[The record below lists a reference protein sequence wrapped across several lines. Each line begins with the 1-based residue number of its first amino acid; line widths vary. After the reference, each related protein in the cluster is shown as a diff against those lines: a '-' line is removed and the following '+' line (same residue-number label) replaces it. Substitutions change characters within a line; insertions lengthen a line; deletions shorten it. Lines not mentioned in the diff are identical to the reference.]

1 MKKLLLTIINLIL
14 IITVIAQAPQG
25 ISHQAVIRD
34 ANNQLVIN
42 TQVGVKISILRD
54 NIEGNI
60 VYSET
65 YTPVSN
71 ANGLITFVIGQGTVV
86 SGVFAD
92 IAWAEGSYFIK
103 TQVDPSGGINYVIE
117 GVSQILS
124 VPYALHAKTVENL
137 TETDPVF
144 SSWDKSTGIE
154 ITESQIIDL
163 DHFTNEDE
171 IDPVFSSWD
180 KSTGI
185 AITESQ
191 IIDLNHFTNEDEIDP
206 VFSSWDKS
214 TGIAITESQIVDL
227 DHFTNEDEIDPVFSS
242 WDKSTGI
249 AITESQIIDLDHFT
263 NEDEVDP
270 IFSSWD
276 KSTGIEITESQI
288 IDLDHFTNADEIDP
302 VFLSWDRSTGIEIT
316 ESQIIDLNHFTNE
329 DEIDPVFSSWDK
341 STGIAITES
350 QIVDLDHF
358 TNEDE
363 IDPVFSSWDKSTGIA
378 ITESQIIDLNHFT
391 NEDEIDPVF
400 SSWDKSTGIEIT
412 ESQII
417 DLDHFTNEDEIDPV
431 FSSWD
436 KSTGIAITE
445 SQIIDLNHFT
455 NEEEIDP
462 VFSSWDKST
471 GIEITESQI
480 IDLDHFTNE
489 DEVDPVFSSWDK
501 STGIEITESQIIDLD
516 HFTNEDE
523 IDPVFLSWD
532 KSTGIEITESQI
544 IDLDHF
550 TNEDE
555 IDPVFS
561 SWDKSTGIEITES
574 QITDLKD
581 YLTEEADGDP
591 TNELQTVVQ
600 EDYKVTLSHD
610 GGSFITGIMSYA
622 QAEIDAMVLYDG
634 LTVHN
639 STTNC
644 INYYY
649 FNNWFEF
656 CGTCTPQPTQADAGE
671 NIWIQGGVL
680 TITLSANIP
689 AVGEGKWSILSGDGG
704 SFEDDTDPHTLFTG
718 QDYEQ
723 YTLKWTITT
732 SCNTSYDE
740 IWVRFR
746 PYVCGTPFTDTRDSN
761 DYETVII
768 GNQCWMAENLKY
780 LPEVSGPEEQSY
792 TEPYYYVNG
801 YDGTNVNDAKASTYY
816 NAYGVLYNWPA
827 AVNACPLGWHL
838 PSDAEWTQLVDY
850 LASQGYPNGYDDP
863 NGAGNALKSCRQE
876 NSPLGEDC
884 ATSEHPR
891 WDSNNTHYGFDEFGF
906 SALPGGLRNGN
917 GLFYS
922 IGYPS
927 YWWSSNEYSS
937 SSAWHRGMSYNYG
950 DVNRSSSFKTHG
962 YSVRCLR
969 D

>member
-1 MKKLLLTIINLIL
+1 
-14 IITVIAQAPQG
+14 
-25 ISHQAVIRD
+25 
-34 ANNQLVIN
+34 
-42 TQVGVKISILRD
+42 
-54 NIEGNI
+54 
-60 VYSET
+60 
-65 YTPVSN
+65 
-71 ANGLITFVIGQGTVV
+71 
-86 SGVFAD
+86 
-92 IAWAEGSYFIK
+92 
-103 TQVDPSGGINYVIE
+103 
-117 GVSQILS
+117 
-124 VPYALHAKTVENL
+124 
-137 TETDPVF
+137 
-144 SSWDKSTGIE
+144 
-154 ITESQIIDL
+154 
-163 DHFTNEDE
+163 
-171 IDPVFSSWD
+171 
-180 KSTGI
+180 
-185 AITESQ
+185 
-191 IIDLNHFTNEDEIDP
+191 
-206 VFSSWDKS
+206 
-214 TGIAITESQIVDL
+214 
-227 DHFTNEDEIDPVFSS
+227 
-242 WDKSTGI
+242 
-249 AITESQIIDLDHFT
+249 
-263 NEDEVDP
+263 
-270 IFSSWD
+270 
-276 KSTGIEITESQI
+276 
-288 IDLDHFTNADEIDP
+288 
-302 VFLSWDRSTGIEIT
+302 LSWDR
-316 ESQIIDLNHFTNE
+316 
-329 DEIDPVFSSWDK
+329 
-341 STGIAITES
+341 
-350 QIVDLDHF
+350 
-358 TNEDE
+358 
-363 IDPVFSSWDKSTGIA
+363 
-378 ITESQIIDLNHFT
+378 
-391 NEDEIDPVF
+391 
-400 SSWDKSTGIEIT
+400 
-412 ESQII
+412 
-417 DLDHFTNEDEIDPV
+417 
-431 FSSWD
+431 
-436 KSTGIAITE
+436 
-445 SQIIDLNHFT
+445 
-455 NEEEIDP
+455 
-462 VFSSWDKST
+462 
-471 GIEITESQI
+471 
-480 IDLDHFTNE
+480 
-489 DEVDPVFSSWDK
+489 
-501 STGIEITESQIIDLD
+501 
-516 HFTNEDE
+516 
-523 IDPVFLSWD
+523 
-532 KSTGIEITESQI
+532 STGIEITESQI

-622 QAEIDAMVLYDG
+622 QAEIDAMAPYDG

-671 NIWIQGGVL
+671 NIWIMGGVL
-680 TITLSANIP
+680 TVTLSANIP
-689 AVGEGKWSILSGDGG
+689 EFGEGKWSILSGDGG
-704 SFEDDTDPHTLFTG
+704 SFEDDTDPHTFFTG
-718 QDYEQ
+718 QPYEQ

-850 LASQGYPNGYDDP
+850 VVNQGYPNAGSNP
-863 NGAGNALKSCRQE
+863 NGAGSALKSCRQV

-906 SALPGGLRNGN
+906 SALPGGSRNSN
-917 GLFYS
+917 GYFYD
-922 IGYPS
+922 IGFYD

-937 SSAWHRGMSYNYG
+937 MFAWFWNMSYNYG
-950 DVNRSSSFKTHG
+950 NVSRSNSFKTHG
-962 YSVRCLR
+962 FSVRCLR

>member
-1 MKKLLLTIINLIL
+1 MRKIIFTTVFSLIALSLLS
-14 IITVIAQAPQG
+14 QAPQKF
-25 ISHQAVIRD
+25 SFQAVVR
-34 ANNQLVIN
+34 NNQNQLIIN
-42 TQVGVKISILRD
+42 QQVGVRTSI
-54 NIEGNI
+54 IQGSTSGTV
-60 VYSET
+60 VYQEFYYPNQQT
-65 YTPVSN
+65 N
-71 ANGLITFVIGQGTVV
+71 ANGLITLEIGSGFVL
-86 SGVFAD
+86 SGDFSA
-92 IAWAEGSYFIK
+92 INWANGPYYIK
-103 TQVDPSGGINYVIE
+103 TEADPTGGTNYTIT
-117 GVSQILS
+117 GTSQLMS
-124 VPYALHAKTVENL
+124 VPYSLHSKTAESL
-137 TETDPVF
+137 TQPIIETDPVF
-144 SSWDKSTGIE
+144 SSWDKSSGIE

-191 IIDLNHFTNEDEIDP
+191 IIDL
-206 VFSSWDKS
+206 
-214 TGIAITESQIVDL
+214 
-227 DHFTNEDEIDPVFSS
+227 DHFTNADEIDPVFSS

-263 NEDEVDP
+263 NEDE
-270 IFSSWD
+270 
-276 KSTGIEITESQI
+276 
-288 IDLDHFTNADEIDP
+288 
-302 VFLSWDRSTGIEIT
+302 
-316 ESQIIDLNHFTNE
+316 
-329 DEIDPVFSSWDK
+329 IDPVFSSWDK
-341 STGIAITES
+341 STGIE
-350 QIVDLDHF
+350 
-358 TNEDE
+358 
-363 IDPVFSSWDKSTGIA
+363 

-445 SQIIDLNHFT
+445 SQIIDLDHFT
-455 NEEEIDP
+455 NEDEIDP

-471 GIEITESQI
+471 GIAIT
-480 IDLDHFTNE
+480 
-489 DEVDPVFSSWDK
+489 K
-501 STGIEITESQIIDLD
+501 
-516 HFTNEDE
+516 
-523 IDPVFLSWD
+523 
-532 KSTGIEITESQI
+532 SQI

-574 QITDLKD
+574 QIIDLKD

-622 QAEIDAMVLYDG
+622 QDEIDAIAPYDG

-639 STTNC
+639 NTTNC

-649 FNNWFEF
+649 LNNWFEV

-671 NIWIQGGVL
+671 DILIMGGVL
-680 TITLSANIP
+680 TVTLSANIP
-689 AVGEGKWSILSGDGG
+689 VSGEGKWSILSGDGG
-704 SFEDDTDPHTLFTG
+704 SFEDDSYPQTVFTG
-718 QDYEQ
+718 QSEEE
-723 YTLKWTITT
+723 YTLQWAITT

-740 IWVRFR
+740 IKVKFYTWI
-746 PYVCGTPFTDTRDSN
+746 CGMPFTDSRDDQSYN
-761 DYETVII
+761 TVLI
-768 GNQCWMAENLKY
+768 GDQCWMAENLKY
-780 LPEVSGPEEQSY
+780 LPSVVGPGTGSE
-792 TEPYYYVNG
+792 TIPYYYVYG
-801 YDGTNVNDAKASTYY
+801 YNGTNVNDAKATTYY

-827 AVNACPLGWHL
+827 AVNACPPGWHL

-850 LASQGYPNGYDDP
+850 LDSQGFPNDWENP
-863 NGAGNALKSCRQE
+863 NSAGNALKSCRQV

-891 WDSNNTHYGFDEFGF
+891 WNSDNTHYGFDEFGF
-906 SALPGGLRNGN
+906 SALPGGYRSYNGN
-917 GLFYS
+917 FFNVG
-922 IGYPS
+922 GDGV
-927 YWWSSNEYSS
+927 WWSSNEDSSTYAWFRYMFYS
-937 SSAWHRGMSYNYG
+937 YG
-950 DVNRSSSFKTHG
+950 TVYRFSNFKSNG

>member
-54 NIEGNI
+54 NMEGDI

-65 YTPVSN
+65 HTPVSN
-71 ANGLITFVIGQGTVV
+71 ANGLITFVIGHGTVV

-137 TETDPVF
+137 TETDP
-144 SSWDKSTGIE
+144 I
-154 ITESQIIDL
+154 
-163 DHFTNEDE
+163 
-171 IDPVFSSWD
+171 
-180 KSTGI
+180 
-185 AITESQ
+185 
-191 IIDLNHFTNEDEIDP
+191 
-206 VFSSWDKS
+206 
-214 TGIAITESQIVDL
+214 
-227 DHFTNEDEIDPVFSS
+227 
-242 WDKSTGI
+242 
-249 AITESQIIDLDHFT
+249 
-263 NEDEVDP
+263 
-270 IFSSWD
+270 
-276 KSTGIEITESQI
+276 
-288 IDLDHFTNADEIDP
+288 
-302 VFLSWDRSTGIEIT
+302 
-316 ESQIIDLNHFTNE
+316 
-329 DEIDPVFSSWDK
+329 
-341 STGIAITES
+341 
-350 QIVDLDHF
+350 
-358 TNEDE
+358 
-363 IDPVFSSWDKSTGIA
+363 
-378 ITESQIIDLNHFT
+378 
-391 NEDEIDPVF
+391 
-400 SSWDKSTGIEIT
+400 
-412 ESQII
+412 
-417 DLDHFTNEDEIDPV
+417 
-431 FSSWD
+431 
-436 KSTGIAITE
+436 
-445 SQIIDLNHFT
+445 
-455 NEEEIDP
+455 
-462 VFSSWDKST
+462 
-471 GIEITESQI
+471 
-480 IDLDHFTNE
+480 
-489 DEVDPVFSSWDK
+489 
-501 STGIEITESQIIDLD
+501 
-516 HFTNEDE
+516 
-523 IDPVFLSWD
+523 
-532 KSTGIEITESQI
+532 
-544 IDLDHF
+544 
-550 TNEDE
+550 
-555 IDPVFS
+555 FS

-622 QAEIDAMVLYDG
+622 QAEIDAMAPYDG

-671 NIWIQGGVL
+671 NIWIMGGVL
-680 TITLSANIP
+680 TVTLSANIP
-689 AVGEGKWSILSGDGG
+689 EFGEGKWSILSGDGG
-704 SFEDDTDPHTLFTG
+704 SFEDDTDPHTFFTG
-718 QDYEQ
+718 QPYEQ

-850 LASQGYPNGYDDP
+850 VVAQGYSNYYGDDP
-863 NGAGNALKSCRQE
+863 NGAGNALKSCRQV

-906 SALPGGLRNGN
+906 SALPGGNRSNN
-917 GLFYS
+917 GLFYD
-922 IGYPS
+922 IGLNGR
-927 YWWSSNEYSS
+927 WWSSSEGSSTGAWNRSMEYSS
-937 SSAWHRGMSYNYG
+937 GNVTRN
-950 DVNRSSSFKTHG
+950 NIFKTFG

>member
-54 NIEGNI
+54 NIEGDI

-65 YTPVSN
+65 HTPVSN

-103 TQVDPSGGINYVIE
+103 THADPTGGTNYTIE

-185 AITESQ
+185 
-191 IIDLNHFTNEDEIDP
+191 EI
-206 VFSSWDKS
+206 
-214 TGIAITESQIVDL
+214 A
-227 DHFTNEDEIDPVFSS
+227 
-242 WDKSTGI
+242 
-249 AITESQIIDLDHFT
+249 ESQIIDLDHFT

-302 VFLSWDRSTGIEIT
+302 VFLSWD
-316 ESQIIDLNHFTNE
+316 
-329 DEIDPVFSSWDK
+329 
-341 STGIAITES
+341 
-350 QIVDLDHF
+350 
-358 TNEDE
+358 
-363 IDPVFSSWDKSTGIA
+363 
-378 ITESQIIDLNHFT
+378 
-391 NEDEIDPVF
+391 
-400 SSWDKSTGIEIT
+400 KSTGIEIT

-436 KSTGIAITE
+436 KSTGI
-445 SQIIDLNHFT
+445 
-455 NEEEIDP
+455 
-462 VFSSWDKST
+462 
-471 GIEITESQI
+471 EITESQI
-480 IDLDHFTNE
+480 IDLDHFTNA
-489 DEVDPVFSSWDK
+489 
-501 STGIEITESQIIDLD
+501 
-516 HFTNEDE
+516 DE

-610 GGSFITGIMSYA
+610 GGSFMTGVKSYT
-622 QAEIDAMVLYDG
+622 QTEIENLTPYDG

-644 INYYY
+644 INYY
-649 FNNWFEF
+649 FMNNWFET

-671 NIWIQGGVL
+671 NIWMPGGVL
-680 TITLSANIP
+680 TVTLSANIP
-689 AVGEGKWSILSGDGG
+689 VSGEGKWIILSGEGG
-704 SFEDDTDPHTLFTG
+704 SFEDDSDPHTLFTG
-718 QDYEQ
+718 QLSEQ
-723 YTLKWTITT
+723 YTLQWTITT

-740 IWVRFR
+740 IWVKFTSWV
-746 PYVCGTPFTDTRDSN
+746 YGMPFTDLRDN
-761 DYETVII
+761 NVYETVVI
-768 GNQCWMAENLKY
+768 GNQCWIAENLKY
-780 LPEVSGPEEQSY
+780 LPEVSGPEVGSDA
-792 TEPYYYVNG
+792 EPYYYVYG
-801 YDGTNVNDAKASTYY
+801 YYGTNVNDAKASTNY
-816 NAYGVLYNWPA
+816 NTYGVLYNWPA
-827 AVNACPLGWHL
+827 AMAGSSSSSSNPSGVQGVCPTGWHL

-850 LASQGYPNGYDDP
+850 LDSQGFTNNWDNP
-863 NGAGNALKSCRQE
+863 NGASNALKSCRQE
-876 NSPLGEDC
+876 NSPLGGDC
-884 ATSEHPR
+884 AISEHPR
-891 WDSNNTHYGFDEFGF
+891 WESDDTHYGFDEFGF
-906 SALPGGLRNGN
+906 SALPGGFRNTDGN
-917 GLFYS
+917 FSL
-922 IGYPS
+922 IGS
-927 YWWSSNEYSS
+927 YGTWWSSNEYSS
-937 SSAWHRGMSYNYG
+937 SSAWGRNMNYSSGNVDRGSYN
-950 DVNRSSSFKTHG
+950 KTNG

>member
-54 NIEGNI
+54 NMEGDI

-65 YTPVSN
+65 HTPVSN
-71 ANGLITFVIGQGTVV
+71 ANGLITFVIGHGTVV

-137 TETDPVF
+137 TETDPIF

-163 DHFTNEDE
+163 DHFTN
-171 IDPVFSSWD
+171 
-180 KSTGI
+180 
-185 AITESQ
+185 A
-191 IIDLNHFTNEDEIDP
+191 
-206 VFSSWDKS
+206 
-214 TGIAITESQIVDL
+214 
-227 DHFTNEDEIDPVFSS
+227 DEIDPVFSS

-263 NEDEVDP
+263 NEDEIDP
-270 IFSSWD
+270 IFS
-276 KSTGIEITESQI
+276 
-288 IDLDHFTNADEIDP
+288 
-302 VFLSWDRSTGIEIT
+302 
-316 ESQIIDLNHFTNE
+316 
-329 DEIDPVFSSWDK
+329 
-341 STGIAITES
+341 
-350 QIVDLDHF
+350 
-358 TNEDE
+358 
-363 IDPVFSSWDKSTGIA
+363 
-378 ITESQIIDLNHFT
+378 
-391 NEDEIDPVF
+391 
-400 SSWDKSTGIEIT
+400 
-412 ESQII
+412 
-417 DLDHFTNEDEIDPV
+417 
-431 FSSWD
+431 
-436 KSTGIAITE
+436 
-445 SQIIDLNHFT
+445 
-455 NEEEIDP
+455 
-462 VFSSWDKST
+462 
-471 GIEITESQI
+471 
-480 IDLDHFTNE
+480 
-489 DEVDPVFSSWDK
+489 
-501 STGIEITESQIIDLD
+501 
-516 HFTNEDE
+516 
-523 IDPVFLSWD
+523 SWD

-622 QAEIDAMVLYDG
+622 QAEIDAMAPYDG

-671 NIWIQGGVL
+671 NIWIMGGVL
-680 TITLSANIP
+680 TVTLSANIP
-689 AVGEGKWSILSGDGG
+689 EFGEGKWSILSGDGG
-704 SFEDDTDPHTLFTG
+704 SFEDDTDPHTFFTG
-718 QDYEQ
+718 QPYEQ

-850 LASQGYPNGYDDP
+850 VVAQGYSNYYGDDP
-863 NGAGNALKSCRQE
+863 NGAGNALKSCRQV

-906 SALPGGLRNGN
+906 SALPGGNRSNN
-917 GLFYS
+917 GLFYD
-922 IGYPS
+922 IGLNGR
-927 YWWSSNEYSS
+927 WWSSSEGSSTGAWNRSMEYSS
-937 SSAWHRGMSYNYG
+937 GNVTRN
-950 DVNRSSSFKTHG
+950 NIFKTFG

>member
-54 NIEGNI
+54 NMEGDI

-65 YTPVSN
+65 HTPVSN
-71 ANGLITFVIGQGTVV
+71 ANGLITFVIGHGTVV

-137 TETDPVF
+137 TETDPIFSSWDKSTGIEITESQIIDLDHFTNADEIDPVFSSWDKSTGIAITESQIIDLDHFTNEDEIDPIF

-185 AITESQ
+185 
-191 IIDLNHFTNEDEIDP
+191 
-206 VFSSWDKS
+206 V
-214 TGIAITESQIVDL
+214 
-227 DHFTNEDEIDPVFSS
+227 
-242 WDKSTGI
+242 
-249 AITESQIIDLDHFT
+249 
-263 NEDEVDP
+263 
-270 IFSSWD
+270 
-276 KSTGIEITESQI
+276 
-288 IDLDHFTNADEIDP
+288 
-302 VFLSWDRSTGIEIT
+302 
-316 ESQIIDLNHFTNE
+316 
-329 DEIDPVFSSWDK
+329 
-341 STGIAITES
+341 
-350 QIVDLDHF
+350 
-358 TNEDE
+358 
-363 IDPVFSSWDKSTGIA
+363 
-378 ITESQIIDLNHFT
+378 
-391 NEDEIDPVF
+391 
-400 SSWDKSTGIEIT
+400 
-412 ESQII
+412 
-417 DLDHFTNEDEIDPV
+417 
-431 FSSWD
+431 
-436 KSTGIAITE
+436 
-445 SQIIDLNHFT
+445 
-455 NEEEIDP
+455 
-462 VFSSWDKST
+462 
-471 GIEITESQI
+471 
-480 IDLDHFTNE
+480 
-489 DEVDPVFSSWDK
+489 
-501 STGIEITESQIIDLD
+501 ITESQIIDLD

-523 IDPVFLSWD
+523 IDPVFLYWDRSTGIEITESQIIDLVHFTNEDEIDPVFSSWD
-532 KSTGIEITESQI
+532 KSSGIEITESQI

-622 QAEIDAMVLYDG
+622 QAEIDAMAPYDG

-671 NIWIQGGVL
+671 NIWIMGGVL
-680 TITLSANIP
+680 TVTLSANIP
-689 AVGEGKWSILSGDGG
+689 EFGEGKWSILSGDGG
-704 SFEDDTDPHTLFTG
+704 SFEDDTDPHTFFTG
-718 QDYEQ
+718 QPYEQ

-850 LASQGYPNGYDDP
+850 VVAQGYSNYYGDDP
-863 NGAGNALKSCRQE
+863 NGAGNALKSCRQV

-906 SALPGGLRNGN
+906 SALPGGNRSNN
-917 GLFYS
+917 GLFYD
-922 IGYPS
+922 IGLNGR
-927 YWWSSNEYSS
+927 WWSSSEGSSTGAWNRSMEYSS
-937 SSAWHRGMSYNYG
+937 GNVTRN
-950 DVNRSSSFKTHG
+950 NIFKTFG